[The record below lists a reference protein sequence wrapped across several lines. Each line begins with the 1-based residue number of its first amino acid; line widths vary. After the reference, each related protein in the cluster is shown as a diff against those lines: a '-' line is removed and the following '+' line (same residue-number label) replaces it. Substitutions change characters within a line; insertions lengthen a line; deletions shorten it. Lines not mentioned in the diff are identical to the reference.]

1 MAALTSDQLANVANA
16 ALDWYIGRGD
26 VYSQTIQD
34 KPLFN
39 AMDKASKSYPGG
51 KGLVDVAVKG
61 VYETSLAGYTATDQ
75 VTYSNPDHIKRAKY
89 TWHEH
94 HIGIEVTHTE
104 LKHDGISVTDNIE
117 GNPKNVSGRDK
128 TVLVNL
134 FKDKMEDMMEGY
146 ARGMND
152 LLYTDGTSTTAMT
165 GIQGIIADNPAA
177 TNATVGTLRTDTNTW
192 WRNRFSIDIAVTS
205 GGQELIDLMHQ
216 EIRQLRRYGGKPSLA
231 VCGSAFLDRLSTEL
245 KSKGNYTQTGWDG
258 KQDISM
264 GEIYYQGIKFQ
275 YDPSLD
281 DLTIS
286 GATPTIRCYI
296 IDPSKLYLMYM
307 DGEKMK
313 RHSPVRPHDYYSIYR
328 AITTT
333 SVLCAS
339 QLNCHGV
346 YEIA

>member
-16 ALDWYIGRGD
+16 SLDFFLNKGD
-26 VYSQTIQD
+26 VLSQTIQD
-34 KPLFN
+34 KPLFS
-39 AMDKASKSYPGG
+39 AMDKGSKSYPGG
-51 KGLVDVAVKG
+51 KGLVDLAVKG
-61 VYETSLAGYTATDQ
+61 VYESALAGYTATDA
-75 VTYSNPDHIKRAKY
+75 VTYTNPDHIKRAKY

-104 LKHDGISVTDNIE
+104 LKHDGISVSDALTGE
-117 GNPKNVSGRDK
+117 TSNVSGRDK

-134 FKDKMEDMMEGY
+134 FKDKMEDMLEGY
-146 ARGMND
+146 TRGMNN

-165 GIQGIIADNPAA
+165 GIRGLIADNPAA
-177 TNATVGTLRTDTNTW
+177 TSAAVGTLRTDTNTW
-192 WRNRFSIDIAVTS
+192 WRNRFDVAISTTAT
-205 GGQELIDLMHQ
+205 GQVLIDKMHS
-216 EIRQLRRYGGKPSLA
+216 EIRQLRRYGGKPSVA
-231 VCGSAFLDRLSTEL
+231 VCGSAFLDQLSKEL
-245 KSKGNYTQTGWDG
+245 KNKGNFTQTGFDQ

-264 GEIYYQGIKFQ
+264 GEVYYQGIKFQ

-286 GATPTIRCYI
+286 GKAPTKRCYI
-296 IDPSKLYLMYM
+296 IDPSKMYLMYM
-307 DGEKMK
+307 DGEKMS
-313 RHSPVRPHDYYSIYR
+313 RHSPTRPHDKYAIYR

>member
-1 MAALTSDQLANVANA
+1 MAALTTDQLDNVANA
-16 ALDWYIGRGD
+16 SLDYFINRGD
-26 VYSQTIQD
+26 VLSQTIQD

-51 KGLVDVAVKG
+51 KGHVDLAVKG
-61 VYETSLAGYTATDQ
+61 VYETSLVGYTATDQ
-75 VTYSNPDHIKRAKY
+75 VDYDNPDHIKRAKY
-89 TWHEH
+89 EWHEH

-104 LKHDGISVTDNIE
+104 LKHDGISVNDALTGE
-117 GNPKNVSGRDK
+117 TRNVSGRDK

-134 FKDKMEDMMEGY
+134 FKDKMEDMLEGY
-146 ARGMND
+146 TRGMND
-152 LLYTDGTSTTAMT
+152 LLYTDGSSTTAMT
-165 GIQGIIADNPAA
+165 GIQGVIADDPTA
-177 TNATVGTLRTDTNTW
+177 TNAAVGDLRTDTNTW
-192 WRNRFSIDIAVTS
+192 WQNRKNVAIAATS
-205 GGQELIDLMHQ
+205 TGQVLIDFIHG

-231 VCGSAFLDRLSTEL
+231 VCGSDFLDQLTTEL
-245 KSKGNYTQTGWDG
+245 KNKGNFTQSGWNG

-264 GEIYYQGIKFQ
+264 GEVYYQGIHFQ

-286 GATPTIRCYI
+286 GQAPAKRCYI

-307 DGEKMK
+307 DGEKMH
-313 RHSPVRPHDYYSIYR
+313 RHSPVRPHTKYAIYR

-346 YEIA
+346 YEIQ

>member
-16 ALDWYIGRGD
+16 SLDFFINRGD
-26 VYSQTIQD
+26 VLSQAIQD
-34 KPLFN
+34 KPLFA

-51 KGLVDVAVKG
+51 KGKVDLAVKG
-61 VYETSLAGYTATDQ
+61 VYETALAGYTATDQ
-75 VTYSNPDHIKRAKY
+75 VTYSNPDHIKRVNY

-104 LKHDGISVTDNIE
+104 LKHDGISVSDALTGE
-117 GNPKNVSGRDK
+117 TSNVSGRDK

-146 ARGMND
+146 AKGMND

-177 TNATVGTLRTDTNTW
+177 TSASVGGLRTDTNTW
-192 WRNRFSIDIAVTS
+192 WRNRFNVAISTSS
-205 GGQELIDLMHQ
+205 GGQELIDLIHK

-231 VCGSAFLDRLSTEL
+231 VCGSAFLDRLTTEL
-245 KSKGNYTQTGWDG
+245 KSKGNFTQTGWTG

-264 GEIYYQGIKFQ
+264 GEVYYQGIQFQ
-275 YDPSLD
+275 YDPTLD
-281 DLTIS
+281 DINLT
-286 GATPTIRCYI
+286 GKDGDKRCYI
-296 IDPSKLYLMYM
+296 IDPSKLYIMYM

-313 RHSPVRPHDYYSIYR
+313 RHSPTRPHDYYSIYR

-346 YEIA
+346 YEIS

>member
-1 MAALTSDQLANVANA
+1 MAALTTDQLDNVANA
-16 ALDWYIGRGD
+16 SLDYFINRGD
-26 VYSQTIQD
+26 VLSQTIQD

-51 KGLVDVAVKG
+51 KGHVDLAVKG
-61 VYETSLAGYTATDQ
+61 VYETSLVGYTATDQ
-75 VTYSNPDHIKRAKY
+75 VDYDNPDHIKRAKY
-89 TWHEH
+89 EWHEH

-104 LKHDGISVTDNIE
+104 LKHDGISVNDALTGE
-117 GNPKNVSGRDK
+117 TSNVSGRDK

-134 FKDKMEDMMEGY
+134 FKDKMEDMLEGY
-146 ARGMND
+146 SRGMND
-152 LLYTDGTSTTAMT
+152 LLYTDGTSTTAMN
-165 GIQGIIADNPAA
+165 GIQGIIADDPTA
-177 TNATVGTLRTDTNTW
+177 TNAAVGDLRTDTNTW
-192 WRNRFSIDIAVTS
+192 WQNRKNVAIAATA
-205 GGQELIDLMHQ
+205 GGQVLIDFIHG

-231 VCGSAFLDRLSTEL
+231 VCGSDFLDQLTTEL
-245 KSKGNYTQTGWDG
+245 KNKGNFTQSGWNG

-264 GEIYYQGIKFQ
+264 GEVYYQGIHFQ

-286 GATPTIRCYI
+286 GQAPAKRCYI

-307 DGEKMK
+307 DGEKMS
-313 RHSPVRPHDYYSIYR
+313 RHSPTRPHDKYAIYR